1 MCYKTFEGILV
12 PQIEHLNTFFI
23 ILGEPPFMTFYIPM
37 ARVRRFLIC
46 IVTESSFQ
54 EVLQKSVVC
63 RCILILDNVREARL
77 FCYLM
82 NGYDTSIQGGSS

>member
-1 MCYKTFEGILV
+1 
-12 PQIEHLNTFFI
+12 
-23 ILGEPPFMTFYIPM
+23 MTFYIPM
-37 ARVRRFLIC
+37 ARVCRFQIC